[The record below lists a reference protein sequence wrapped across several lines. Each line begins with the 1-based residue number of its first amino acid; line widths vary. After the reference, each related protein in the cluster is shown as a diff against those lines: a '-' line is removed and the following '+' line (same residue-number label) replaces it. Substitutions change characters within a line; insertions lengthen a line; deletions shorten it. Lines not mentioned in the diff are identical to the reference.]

1 LRHLI
6 VLENPQKIL
15 IVGAG
20 LAGTLMAWELLK
32 RKIQF
37 QVWDNG
43 SPSASSVAA
52 GMYNPLSFKRL
63 VEVWNASPHM
73 NAMQQTYEELQEFLG
88 ITVLHPTPIIRI
100 FPNDQYRDL
109 WQRRYDT
116 GHDVAIWIG
125 PALQAEEA
133 PEGIV
138 APYGFGV
145 VRDAG
150 WVDVAILIEAMR
162 SFLNKEGRF
171 RVKSWDMSTT
181 HNFDS
186 VIDCRG
192 VGAKEDLATEGL
204 KLDADH
210 GEILTIKSDTLTTD
224 GKILNR
230 VKWLLPTAHN
240 TFKLGATYEW
250 NVADSKPTEK
260 GKIDLLESIAP
271 ILSEEIAK
279 DFTIINHESG
289 LRPTSHDR
297 RPFVGVS
304 KYKKEIYILNG
315 LGTRGVLIGPSVTN
329 ELASHIL
336 DGVELSKE
344 INTKRIHK

>member
-1 LRHLI
+1 
-6 VLENPQKIL
+6 LENSQKVL

-32 RKIQF
+32 RKIEF

-63 VEVWNASPHM
+63 VEVWNATPHM
-73 NAMQQTYEELQEFLG
+73 NSVQQTYEELQEFLG
-88 ITVLHPTPIIRI
+88 ITAHHSTPIIRI

-116 GHDVAIWIG
+116 GHDVAKWIG
-125 PALQAEEA
+125 PALSPEEA
-133 PEGIV
+133 PDGV
-138 APYGFGV
+138 FAPYGFGV

-150 WVDVAILIEAMR
+150 WVDVAMLIEAMR

-171 RVKSWDMSTT
+171 HVKSWDMSTP
-181 HNFDS
+181 HSFDT

-192 VGAKEDLATEGL
+192 VGAKKDLATEGL
-204 KLDADH
+204 KLAADH

-230 VKWLLPTAHN
+230 VKWLLPTAPD

-250 NVADSKPTEK
+250 NVADSKPTVK
-260 GKIDLLESIAP
+260 GKKELLQAIAP
-271 ILSEEIAK
+271 ILSK
-279 DFTIINHESG
+279 DITEGFTIINHESG

-297 RPFVGVS
+297 RPFIGGS
-304 KYKKEIYILNG
+304 KDNKGIYILNG

-329 ELASHIL
+329 QLASHIFDCL
-336 DGVELSKE
+336 ELSKE
-344 INTKRIHK
+344 INTKRVHK